1 MIQTEEKKIVLWKTT
16 YKLPVTVLTG
26 FHYVFLMNLFLCL
39 ESVVVLNIPYW
50 GAGVQPWTLG
60 SGHKEFSCSQE
71 RDGGHKILSVR
82 ISVVDPDPHQSGKL
96 DLDPHKSENLY
107 QDLHQ
112 FTDDKPKC
120 MEYEPI

>member
-1 MIQTEEKKIVLWKTT
+1 MQTLNDFLLKAVL
-16 YKLPVTVLTG
+16 LFNRFPL
-26 FHYVFLMNLFLCL
+26 FLMNLFLCS

-60 SGHKEFSCSQE
+60 SGHKEFACNQE

-82 ISVVDPDPHQSGKL
+82 ISVVDPDPHQSDKL
-96 DLDPHKSENLY
+96 D

>member
-1 MIQTEEKKIVLWKTT
+1 
-16 YKLPVTVLTG
+16 
-26 FHYVFLMNLFLCL
+26 MNRFLCS

-60 SGHKEFSCSQE
+60 SGHKEFACSQG
-71 RDGGHKILSVR
+71 RHRAQKIFWVR
-82 ISVVDPDPHQSGKL
+82 IRVVDPDPHQSGKL
-96 DLDPHKSENLY
+96 DLDPHQSDNLY
-107 QDLHQ
+107 QDPHQ